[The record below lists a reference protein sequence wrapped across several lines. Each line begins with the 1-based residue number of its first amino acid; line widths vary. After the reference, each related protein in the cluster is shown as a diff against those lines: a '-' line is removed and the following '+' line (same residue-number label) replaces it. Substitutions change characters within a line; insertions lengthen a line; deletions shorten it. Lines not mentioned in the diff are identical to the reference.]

1 MSGKWGCGAFSN
13 QSWFQ
18 LQWPGDMESAHITI
32 KELVPV
38 VLAAAV
44 WGKEWVG
51 QTVQA
56 HCDNA
61 AVVEILNG
69 TL

>member
-1 MSGKWGCGAFSN
+1 MRGIF
-13 QSWFQ
+13 
-18 LQWPGDMESAHITI
+18 ESVLVPAAMARRHGECITI